1 MLSAANKSYVAL
13 SFLCLTLAACHNK
26 SAPSASHITATGT
39 TADTGS
45 SAPVETNPPNSTY
58 KPAFAGQTR
67 APGVHTKTPLT
78 VTVLTNNLSHPWAIC
93 NLPDGRFL
101 VTEKEGKLL
110 IVTADGKTYK
120 QISGLPAV
128 LNSGQGSLLDVN
140 IDPQYATNRT
150 IYWDYAEQQS
160 SGGSL
165 LAVAKGQLSA
175 DETQMQNVQVIYR
188 AVPAYNGGLQYGSRI
203 VFDQQG
209 NLFVSTGERGA
220 NDIRVKAQDLSAAI
234 GKVLHITPNG
244 QPVSGGPFA
253 GTANARPEIYAY
265 GFRNPE
271 GMVWNPQTNELW
283 EAEFG
288 PRGGDEV
295 NIVHPGKNYGWPVIT
310 YGIEYSGD
318 KVGAGITQQAGMEQ
332 PIYYWDPVI
341 SPSGITFY
349 NSDVI
354 PEWKGN
360 LFLGSLSAT
369 HICRLVIKD
378 NKVTGEERLLADQG
392 ERFRALTVGKD
403 GALYA
408 VTDGGKLYRVAKK

>member
-1 MLSAANKSYVAL
+1 MRALLCKRILPGIALIAAL
-13 SFLCLTLAACHNK
+13 SACHNNQPNEPAS
-26 SAPSASHITATGT
+26 SAGQGSTDA
-39 TADTGS
+39 GS
-45 SAPVETNPPNSTY
+45 STPVETKAPNSNY

-67 APGVHTKTPLT
+67 APGVHTQTPLT
-78 VTVLTNNLSHPWAIC
+78 ITVLNSTLNSPWAIC
-93 NLPDGRFL
+93 PLPDGRFL
-101 VTEKEGKLL
+101 VTQKGGQL
-110 IVTADGKTYK
+110 IILGSDGKVNK
-120 QISGLPAV
+120 QISGLPGV
-128 LNSGQGSLLDVN
+128 LAEGQGGLLDVN
-140 IDPQYATNRT
+140 IDPQFASNRMV
-150 IYWDYAEQQS
+150 YWDYAEQA

-165 LAVAKGQLSA
+165 LAVAKGKLSA
-175 DETQMQNVQVIYR
+175 DETKMENVQVIYR

-203 VFDQQG
+203 LFDPDG

-234 GKVLHITPNG
+234 GKVLHITPTG
-244 QPVSGGPFA
+244 QPVANGPFA
-253 GTANARPEIYAY
+253 GTPGARPEIYAY

-271 GMVWNPQTNELW
+271 GMAWNPDTHELW

-310 YGIEYSGD
+310 YGIEYSGE
-318 KVGAGITQQAGMEQ
+318 KVGAGIQQKEGMEQ

-360 LFLGSLSAT
+360 LFLGALSGS

-378 NKVTGEERLLADQG
+378 NKVTGEERLLADKG
-392 ERFRALTVGKD
+392 ERFRALAQGKD

-408 VTDGGKLYRVAKK
+408 VTDGGKLYRIAKK